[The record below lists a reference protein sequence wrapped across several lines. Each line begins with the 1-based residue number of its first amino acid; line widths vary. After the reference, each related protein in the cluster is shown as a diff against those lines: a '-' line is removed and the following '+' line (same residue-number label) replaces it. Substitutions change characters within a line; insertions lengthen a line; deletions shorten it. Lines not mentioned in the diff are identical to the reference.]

1 MYNYHGFVFAF
12 TLLIFSLR
20 VCFFSFFFNA
30 LHEASL
36 EKCLTLAFSLQRFS
50 GKDA

>member
-1 MYNYHGFVFAF
+1 MVLSLLLLYLFFLCVFA
-12 TLLIFSLR
+12 
-20 VCFFSFFFNA
+20 FFFNA